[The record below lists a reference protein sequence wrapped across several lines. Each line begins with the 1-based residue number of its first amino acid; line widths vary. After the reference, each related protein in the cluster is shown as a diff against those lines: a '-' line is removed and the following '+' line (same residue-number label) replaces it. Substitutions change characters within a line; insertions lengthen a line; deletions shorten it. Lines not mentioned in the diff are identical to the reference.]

1 MALNDKAGGLG
12 DPDLG
17 DKLKEIPQDIAELVK
32 HEIELAKAELSE
44 KVEQVRSHVE
54 QARREAEGEIQQAKS
69 EAQNLGKKAGVGAG
83 LFGAAGLLALGAF
96 ATATVFLVGVLAVIM
111 PVWAAAL
118 VVTILYGAVA
128 GAFAFAGK
136 NKVKQVQQ
144 RLPEVAGHADHV
156 KGVATSAVQRIRDDV
171 PLAPERT
178 LSSLKQSK
186 EELAAAWQRGS
197 NGSEEGPAAGDY
209 LVPLPASSDVAPD
222 PERPEPIVWD
232 PSSRR
237 P

>member
-17 DKLKEIPQDIAELVK
+17 DKLKQIPQDIAELVK

-44 KVEQVRSHVE
+44 KAEQVRSQIE
-54 QARREAEGEIQQAKS
+54 QARREAEGEIQQARS
-69 EAQNLGKKAGVGAG
+69 EAQNLGKKAGIGAG
-83 LFGAAGLLALGAF
+83 LFGVAGLLALGAF
-96 ATATVFLVGVLAVIM
+96 ATATVFLVGILAVIM
-111 PVWAAAL
+111 PVWAAGL

-128 GAFAFAGK
+128 GAFVYAGK
-136 NKVKQVQQ
+136 NKVKEVRE
-144 RLPEVAGHADHV
+144 RLPEVGGHAGHV

-197 NGSEEGPAAGDY
+197 NGNEEGPVAGEY
-209 LVPLPASSDVAPD
+209 VAQVPESSEAPD
-222 PERPEPIVWD
+222 PERPEIIAWN
-232 PSSRR
+232 SRR
-237 P
+237 A